1 MTRTLS
7 GKRVVVTGGSR
18 GIGFAVA
25 QALVRAG
32 AGVMICARNAAAVE
46 AAVDSLRGSGAGP
59 VLGRTCDVRDAEQ
72 VRALIQACVSR
83 LGRID
88 ILINNAAALRAFKS
102 VEEMTVQ
109 EWRTTIGTNLDG
121 VFYGCHFAVPEMK
134 KTGGGF
140 IINISSL
147 AGKNAFA
154 GGSAYNASKF
164 GLTGLSEALMEEV
177 RHDGIRVAYIMP
189 GSVNTRSRA
198 SGDGNG
204 DAWKM
209 APEDV
214 AEVVVNTLTQH
225 PRCLVS
231 RVEMRPSKPRRK

>member
-1 MTRTLS
+1 MMTLS
-7 GKRVVVTGGSR
+7 GKRAVVTGGSR

-25 QALVRAG
+25 RALVRAG
-32 AGVMICARNAAAVE
+32 AGVMICARNGKEVE
-46 AAVDSLRGSGAGP
+46 AAADSLRDAGAGP
-59 VLGRTCDVRDAEQ
+59 VLGQTCDVRDPEQ
-72 VRALIQACVSR
+72 VRALIHSCVSR

-88 ILINNAAALRAFKS
+88 ILVNNAAALRAFKS
-102 VEEMTVQ
+102 VEEMTVG

-121 VFYGCHFAVPEMK
+121 VFYGCHFAVPELK

-177 RHDGIRVAYIMP
+177 RHDDIRVAYIMP
-189 GSVNTRSRA
+189 GSVNTWSRSSSA
-198 SGDGNG
+198 GAGDS
-204 DAWKM
+204 WKM
-209 APEDV
+209 SPEDV
-214 AEVVVNTLTQH
+214 AEVVLNILTQH

-231 RVEMRPSKPRRK
+231 RVEMRPSKPRKK